1 MNTLYYLL
9 YRFLAIDTGFLLILN
24 RLGVRWT
31 DWVRNIWDTLYMKP
45 VRDDEVVL
53 IVVLAKGFVERV
65 VAVIDP
71 IISVITTTL

>member
-1 MNTLYYLL
+1 
-9 YRFLAIDTGFLLILN
+9 
-24 RLGVRWT
+24 
-31 DWVRNIWDTLYMKP
+31 MKP

-71 IISVITTTL
+71 IISVITTTLLYRVFLHHCSVNNRDFRTLFTGSISYLFFLWLI

>member
-1 MNTLYYLL
+1 
-9 YRFLAIDTGFLLILN
+9 
-24 RLGVRWT
+24 
-31 DWVRNIWDTLYMKP
+31 MKP